1 MVGRVTEILLDKYIV
16 DMNDER
22 IEARVRGNVK
32 KKSGVIVG
40 DFVELERVGN
50 EFLINKVNP
59 RKNSVIRPPVA
70 NIDQMIIVISANNP
84 MPDYTLLDMQLAFCF
99 SNEINPVICV
109 NKIDIDDGSVEYIKN
124 VYEKLKI
131 KVEYVSA
138 KNMLNLES
146 LIADL
151 NGKISAFSGNSGVG
165 KSSIIKSILKN
176 EDILIGDIASKTNR
190 GKHTTKYVKLYKLNE
205 GSYIFDTPGFSSYE
219 LYNIEHKK
227 LKEYY
232 PEFFDCICEYDD
244 CRHVIES
251 EKVCNV
257 KSAVKSGKIDK
268 GRYERYVYIYNKLKE
283 NYERRYK

>member
-1 MVGRVTEILLDKYIV
+1 
-16 DMNDER
+16 MNDER

-40 DFVELERVGN
+40 DFVELERIGN

-131 KVEYVSA
+131 KVV
-138 KNMLNLES
+138 
-146 LIADL
+146 
-151 NGKISAFSGNSGVG
+151 
-165 KSSIIKSILKN
+165 
-176 EDILIGDIASKTNR
+176 
-190 GKHTTKYVKLYKLNE
+190 
-205 GSYIFDTPGFSSYE
+205 
-219 LYNIEHKK
+219 
-227 LKEYY
+227 
-232 PEFFDCICEYDD
+232 
-244 CRHVIES
+244 
-251 EKVCNV
+251 
-257 KSAVKSGKIDK
+257 
-268 GRYERYVYIYNKLKE
+268 
-283 NYERRYK
+283 